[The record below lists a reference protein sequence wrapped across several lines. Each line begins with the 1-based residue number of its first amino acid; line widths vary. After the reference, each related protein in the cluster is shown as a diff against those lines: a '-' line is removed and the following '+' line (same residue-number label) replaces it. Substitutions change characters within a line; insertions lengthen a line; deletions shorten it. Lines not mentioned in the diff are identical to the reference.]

1 MDHPITLNLGILIFL
16 LFCSAFLSGSEASF
30 FSLTHLHL
38 HKMKED
44 GLPFVNFVYRLLERP
59 RRLLVTIMVCNE
71 STNITI
77 ASITT
82 SLMVYLMG
90 SQGTWAAIVVT
101 TATIMVLGEAIPKTF
116 ALTYP
121 RRYAVAAVLPLTLL
135 SRIVLPAVWFL
146 EKLSDYLVSASS
158 GKAFTPLSS
167 VTEEDFKTLV
177 DAGHREGTIDKSE
190 KELIHRVFELA
201 ETKAADIMTPRVD
214 MFCLPI
220 SLPPD
225 EMEKAILQRRH
236 TRIPLYGQDKDD
248 IQGILPTKLFLAE
261 RMKKREIDVRALAKK
276 PYFVPEERPAHSL
289 LSDFKIKGIRMAIV
303 VDEYGGVS
311 GLVTLT
317 DLLNSLF
324 GNMNREQD
332 LRTTMVRQIDDC
344 TWSVSGMLTV
354 EDFNSMMDADLP
366 AEDFETIGGLAL
378 HLFGQLPSA
387 GESVSYGPYRFT
399 ADKIS
404 KTRISW
410 LTVQVAKEAEE
421 KEEEEHRDD

>member
-1 MDHPITLNLGILIFL
+1 
-16 LFCSAFLSGSEASF
+16 
-30 FSLTHLHL
+30 
-38 HKMKED
+38 
-44 GLPFVNFVYRLLERP
+44 
-59 RRLLVTIMVCNE
+59 
-71 STNITI
+71 
-77 ASITT
+77 
-82 SLMVYLMG
+82 
-90 SQGTWAAIVVT
+90 
-101 TATIMVLGEAIPKTF
+101 
-116 ALTYP
+116 
-121 RRYAVAAVLPLTLL
+121 
-135 SRIVLPAVWFL
+135 
-146 EKLSDYLVSASS
+146 
-158 GKAFTPLSS
+158 
-167 VTEEDFKTLV
+167 
-177 DAGHREGTIDKSE
+177 
-190 KELIHRVFELA
+190 
-201 ETKAADIMTPRVD
+201 MTPRVD

-261 RMKKREIDVRALAKK
+261 RMKKRKIDVRALAKK